1 MYRNLWIPLKT
12 NEGNMNRILTRGDSI
27 GKYAS
32 ENGAMTTTRMFK
44 RQLPKLKVM
53 FNQWNRNAKAVKEKR
68 EVQNVLK

>member
-1 MYRNLWIPLKT
+1 
-12 NEGNMNRILTRGDSI
+12 MNRILTRRDSI

-53 FNQWNRNAKAVKEKR
+53 FNQ
-68 EVQNVLK
+68 